1 MSFKNSLRFKLLVG
15 ILFVFFIACISQ
27 GLVTYWSGSKIVSE
41 QIIQQSQGLAV
52 AKASETDMWF
62 KFKLQE
68 MRMIGQLEAV
78 QNMDEGEILRII
90 TAQKEI
96 LSDDFETLYVIWPDG
111 RAITDTGQIINLAE
125 REYFQ
130 NAMKGEEI
138 IAVPVIS
145 KVTENAVA
153 PIAVPIKKGNQI
165 VGVVGGSIKIEK
177 LAEIIS
183 RVSVGKSGYVYILD
197 QEGTA
202 VAHPDP
208 NVILNMNIFDLGEE
222 MSAVGKKMIAQETG
236 TERYIFK
243 DVDTIVSFA
252 PVLSTGWSLAAT
264 VPAQEI
270 TQPLVALLNNIIKTV
285 LIILIIVGIIVFI
298 VSKQFI
304 DPLVR
309 ASEQAQIISSGDFTQ
324 DMPQG
329 LLKRKDEIGIL
340 SRSLDEMTHKLRDMI
355 GEIVNNSQEVAASS
369 QELSAQAEKIS
380 SSMQEASA
388 STEEIAAGMQ
398 EISASTEQI
407 NASGEEIGNML
418 NILNE
423 EAVKGNQ
430 AAENIEKRAIKV
442 QDDAQKA
449 KNTTITLYDSIQ
461 EKVKEAIEQ
470 AKVVEEISGLAKN
483 IAAIADQTN
492 LLALNAAIEAARAG
506 EHGKGFAVV
515 AEEVRK
521 LAEDSSDTVGNIQA
535 LTKQVQTS
543 INNLIEHTNNTLK
556 FVNEDVVKNL
566 EMMGEIGAQYKK
578 DSNVMFDLTQLF
590 SKEINVIVNSMAEI
604 NRSID
609 ATSNIIEEASRG
621 SQEIAEGSESATRGA
636 IEINETSEKMSGN
649 SEKLNNLVRQ
659 FKI

>member
-68 MRMIGQLEAV
+68 MRMIGKLEAV
-78 QNMDEGEILRII
+78 QNMDEGEILKII

-153 PIAVPIKKGNQI
+153 PIAVPIKKGNQVI
-165 VGVVGGSIKIEK
+165 GVVGGSIKLEK

-183 RVSVGKSGYVYILD
+183 RVIVGQSGYVYILD

-252 PVLSTGWSLAAT
+252 PVPSTGWSLAAT

-270 TQPLVALLNNIIKTV
+270 TQPLAALLNNIIKTV

-590 SKEINVIVNSMAEI
+590 SKEINVIVNSMTEI